1 MALAVSGRQSPAI
14 ARCQTSNRHLPQEGR
29 SMRETVVV
37 LTDDI
42 DKTTKTAW
50 RPLPSPSTDR
60 REIELGK
67 VNAGSF
73 GRSTSR

>member
-1 MALAVSGRQSPAI
+1 
-14 ARCQTSNRHLPQEGR
+14 
-29 SMRETVVV
+29 MRETVVV